1 MPVATSQ
8 LNGIFVADPAHSS
21 FQFVIK
27 HMKVSAY
34 RAGFADVQARL
45 VADDGALSLE
55 GRARVES
62 LTIHNPPEFRE
73 HVVNGADFFDAA
85 NHPEVVFRSTS
96 LLLADDGAVSAD
108 GELEFR
114 GVSRAVTATGTHQP
128 PIEDPYGAS
137 RAAIELA
144 VTIDR
149 RDWGMDWQMPLP
161 KGGDALGNEVEI
173 SVHLELVKQ
182 EG

>member
-8 LNGIFVADPAHSS
+8 LSGVFVADPAHSS
-21 FQFVIK
+21 FQFAIK

-62 LTIHNPPEFRE
+62 LTITNPPEFRE
-73 HVVNGADFFDAA
+73 HVVNGEDFFDAA
-85 NHPEVVFRSTS
+85 SHPEVVFRSTS
-96 LLLADDGAVSAD
+96 VAIADDGNVSAD
-108 GELEFR
+108 GELEIR
-114 GVSRAVTATGTHQP
+114 GISRAVTATGAYQP

-137 RAAIELA
+137 RTAIELA

-149 RDWGMDWQMPLP
+149 RDWGMNWQMPLP
-161 KGGDALGNEVEI
+161 KGGDVLGYDVELTI
-173 SVHLELVKQ
+173 HLELIKQ
-182 EG
+182 D

>member
-8 LNGIFVADPAHSS
+8 LSGVFVADPAHSS
-21 FQFVIK
+21 FQFAIK

-45 VADDGALSLE
+45 VADDRALSLE

-62 LTIHNPPEFRE
+62 LTITNPPEFRE
-73 HVVNGADFFDAA
+73 HVVNGEDFFDAG
-85 NHPEVVFRSTS
+85 NHPEVAFRSTNVVI
-96 LLLADDGAVSAD
+96 ADDGGVSAD
-108 GELEFR
+108 GELEIR
-114 GVSRAVTATGTHQP
+114 GVARAVTATGVYQP
-128 PIEDPYGAS
+128 PVEDPYGAS

-161 KGGDALGNEVEI
+161 KGGDALGNAVEI

-182 EG
+182 G

>member
-8 LNGIFVADPAHSS
+8 LSGVFVADPAHSS
-21 FQFVIK
+21 FQFAIK

-45 VADDGALSLE
+45 VADDGGLSLE
-55 GRARVES
+55 GRARVDS
-62 LTIHNPPEFRE
+62 LTISNPPEFRE
-73 HVVNGADFFDAA
+73 HVVNGEDFFDAA
-85 NHPEVVFRSTS
+85 NHPEVVFRTTS
-96 LLLADDGAVSAD
+96 VVIADDGGVSAD
-108 GELEFR
+108 GELEIR
-114 GVSRAVTATGTHQP
+114 GVSRAISATGAYQP
-128 PIEDPYGAS
+128 PVEDPYGAS

-144 VTIDR
+144 ATIDR
-149 RDWGMDWQMPLP
+149 RAWGMTWQMPLP

-182 EG
+182 G